1 MVWNGQGQGI
11 MNITLNQ
18 LQKAWL
24 KRISRYSGR
33 RCRKLLTRLKA
44 TEATKN
50 ECFEF
55 VVGEWLVEPVRKQKR
70 RVRPAERPF
79 SWSIELM
86 FESPA
91 FINKLLD
98 RSGNSLTSKE
108 IDQIVE
114 ALFGRVGFISC
125 DPTSPDNSEEYEQI
139 MMILKSLLSRTDF
152 SSRHHHA

>member
-1 MVWNGQGQGI
+1 
-11 MNITLNQ
+11 
-18 LQKAWL
+18 
-24 KRISRYSGR
+24 
-33 RCRKLLTRLKA
+33 
-44 TEATKN
+44 
-50 ECFEF
+50 
-55 VVGEWLVEPVRKQKR
+55 
-70 RVRPAERPF
+70 
-79 SWSIELM
+79 M